1 MAKQQVT
8 VHVEVRTVIRLLL
21 ALALFGLAV
30 FLLFRLSTILF
41 MFAVSFFLALALTPP
56 VNRLAS
62 FLPGHNR
69 VLATGLAYIIVLG
82 ILGGFVYIAVPP
94 IVQQTSSFVNNFPSY
109 IESLAGNESSL
120 SSVIERYDLE
130 DEVNNA
136 IQELQGAAGGIA
148 QNLGSTLVSGITSAI
163 SGLIIL
169 LTILV
174 LTFFMLIEGPSAIER
189 WWKLYHNKRKLAR
202 DKRLA
207 KKMYK
212 VVTGYVNGQV
222 LIAAIAAASVFVVLF
237 VLGQFFTDVPLGA
250 VAPLTGIAFICT
262 LIPMFG
268 ATIATIIITLVLLLN
283 SIPAAIIFL
292 VFFII
297 YQQIENNVIQPI
309 VQSHSIQLTALA
321 VLSAAVIGIA
331 LAGIVGALLAIPIAG
346 CLRVLLLDFINHR
359 KDYWHEPG
367 DSHTSK
373 STG

>member
-1 MAKQQVT
+1 MSKQQVT
-8 VHVEVRTVIRLLL
+8 VHVEIRTVIRLLL
-21 ALALFGLAV
+21 ALSLFGLAIFAV
-30 FLLFRLSTILF
+30 LKLTTIIF
-41 MFAVSFFLALALTPP
+41 IFAVSFFLSLALNPP

-69 VLATGLAYIIVLG
+69 VLASGLAYIIVLG
-82 ILGGFVYIAVPP
+82 ILGLFVYIAVPP
-94 IVQQTSSFVNNFPSY
+94 VVQQTSSFVNNFPSY
-109 IESLAGNESSL
+109 IESLSSKESSV
-120 SSVIERYDLE
+120 SSVITRYDLE
-130 DEVNNA
+130 DEVSQG
-136 IQELQGAAGGIA
+136 ITELENAAGGIA
-148 QNLGSTLVSGITSAI
+148 QNVGSTVISGLTSAI
-163 SGLIIL
+163 TGLVIVI
-169 LTILV
+169 TILV
-174 LTFFMLIEGPSAIER
+174 LTFFMLIEGPRALKS
-189 WWKLYHNKRKLAR
+189 WWGLYHNKRKLAR

-207 KKMYK
+207 QKMYK

-222 LIAAIAAASVFVVLF
+222 LIAGIAAASVFVSVF
-237 VLGQFFTDVPLGA
+237 VLGQFFDDVPLGA

-321 VLSAAVIGIA
+321 VLSAAIIGIA

-346 CLRVLLLDFINHR
+346 CLRVLLLDFIHNR
-359 KDYWHEPG
+359 QDYWHEN
-367 DSHTSK
+367 S
-373 STG
+373 